1 MVNLYTNRDEF
12 WKPFE
17 TVQGDF
23 RTPVRPHFG
32 TPGVEDDVG
41 WKKINRYGESI
52 ALNES
57 AL

>member
-41 WKKINRYGESI
+41 WKKK
-52 ALNES
+52 
-57 AL
+57 